1 LKDLLHSAIAFAKFC
16 DLNIEGK
23 MDLSGKKILIADD
36 SILARKQLSDLISA
50 NGSGAEFIMA
60 ANGEEAITKYREE
73 KADIVFL
80 DIVMPVK
87 DGIEAVRGIRGIDE
101 NALIVIVSSV
111 GTQGQLK
118 AALSAGAKDFIQ
130 KPLTKE
136 QVTHV
141 LNAYLEGES

>member
-1 LKDLLHSAIAFAKFC
+1 
-16 DLNIEGK
+16 

-73 KADIVFL
+73 KADIVFV

>member
-1 LKDLLHSAIAFAKFC
+1 
-16 DLNIEGK
+16 

>member
-1 LKDLLHSAIAFAKFC
+1 
-16 DLNIEGK
+16 

-87 DGIEAVRGIRGIDE
+87 DGIEAVRGIRGIEE

>member
-1 LKDLLHSAIAFAKFC
+1 
-16 DLNIEGK
+16 

-50 NGSGAEFIMA
+50 NGSGAEFIMS

>member
-1 LKDLLHSAIAFAKFC
+1 MHSAIAFAKFC